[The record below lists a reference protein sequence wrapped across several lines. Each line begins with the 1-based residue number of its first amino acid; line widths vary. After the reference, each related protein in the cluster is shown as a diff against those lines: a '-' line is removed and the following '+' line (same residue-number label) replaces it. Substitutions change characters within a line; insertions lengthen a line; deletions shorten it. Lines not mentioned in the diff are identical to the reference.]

1 MASITILGCAYS
13 IPDAAHELT
22 HFAVH
27 GKHSGILV
35 DCGSNPTVR
44 LAQAEIAYDSISDLI
59 LTHFHPDHISGAPL
73 MLMNMWLFGR
83 KQPLRIHAPVHCL
96 QRFSQLMDAYEWQ
109 QWPGFFSVDLHE
121 IPLHEN
127 APVLTSNDFTVSAS
141 PGEHMVP
148 VVGLRITDESCGRA
162 LAYSADTAPCA
173 SIVRLAA
180 GADVLLHEATALAN
194 GHSSAAQAGE
204 VAARAQVGT
213 LYLIHYDVHRPDESK
228 LLSEARNQ
236 FSGPVKLARDLM
248 RIEL

>member
-1 MASITILGCAYS
+1 MATITILGCAYS

-44 LAQAEIAYDSISDLI
+44 LAQAGIAYDSISDLI

-73 MLMNMWLFGR
+73 MLMNMWLLGR
-83 KQPLRIHAPVHCL
+83 KQPLRIHAPAHCL
-96 QRFSQLMDAYEWQ
+96 QRFSQLMDAYDWQ
-109 QWPGFFSVDLHE
+109 QWPVCFSVDLHE

-127 APVLTSNDFTVSAS
+127 APVLTSSDFTVSAS

-148 VVGLRITDESCGRA
+148 VVGLRITDESGGRVIT
-162 LAYSADTAPCA
+162 YSADTAPCA
-173 SIVRLAA
+173 TIARLAA
-180 GADVLLHEATALAN
+180 GADVLLHEATAAAR

-204 VAARAQVGT
+204 LAARAKVDA
-213 LYLIHYDVHRPDESK
+213 LYLIHYDVHRAVKSE
-228 LLSEARNQ
+228 LLAEARSH
-236 FSGPVKLARDLM
+236 FDGPVKLARDFM
-248 RIEL
+248 TIEL